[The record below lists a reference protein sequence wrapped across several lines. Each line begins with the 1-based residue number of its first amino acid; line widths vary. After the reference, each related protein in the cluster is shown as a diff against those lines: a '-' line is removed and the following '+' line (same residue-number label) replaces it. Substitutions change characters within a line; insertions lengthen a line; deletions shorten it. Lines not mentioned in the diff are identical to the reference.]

1 MSLQRRLLATL
12 GLSLC
17 LLWGATAAW
26 LLGDLHQQ
34 LVRTLD
40 QRLAASARMV
50 AALVAQLPADAWER
64 DRGPVLSIPASTG
77 LACQVSSPRGE
88 IVART
93 HGAPPGVLD
102 AVVPGFGERTVDGER
117 WRTFTYQHERL
128 RITTADRLV
137 ERNLLLRGVVLAA
150 VLPFL
155 LALAGGTA
163 ALWWGVRTGLRPLE
177 RLRRTL
183 AGRHPEALAALET
196 QGLPGELQP
205 LVTTL
210 NHLLGRIG
218 ETLAREQRFTS
229 DAAHELRTPLTAIK
243 THLQVARR
251 ADGEVAA
258 TALGHAEEAVARL
271 QRTLEQLLTLAR
283 LDSGQPWPQ
292 GAPALVE
299 DVVRLALAD
308 LPARQRLRRSGPA
321 VHAQLAMPRELAA
334 TSLRN
339 LLENALRHTPP
350 QAAVMLRLD
359 RDTQG
364 VHFCVLD
371 QGPGVAADRL
381 PYLTQRFWRQGAGA
395 GSGLGLAVVAA
406 IAARFGG
413 RLAFE
418 QRTVG
423 GLEARL
429 TLPERVPA
437 GSPQA
442 PAAAAAPCTACAHRQ
457 PAA

>member
-17 LLWGATAAW
+17 LLWGAAAAW
-26 LLGDLHQQ
+26 LLRDLHQQ

-50 AALVAQLPADAWER
+50 AGLVAQVPADAWER
-64 DRGPVLSIPASTG
+64 GSGPALSIPASTG

-88 IVART
+88 IIART
-93 HGAPPGVLD
+93 HGALPGVLD
-102 AVVPGFGERTVDGER
+102 GNVPGFGERTVDGER
-117 WRTFTYQHERL
+117 WRTFTYLHDRL

-137 ERNLLLRGVVLAA
+137 ERETLLRNVVLVA
-150 VLPFL
+150 VVPFAV
-155 LALAGGTA
+155 ALVGSMG
-163 ALWWGVRTGLRPLE
+163 ALWWGVRSGLRPLE

-183 AGRHPEALAALET
+183 GRRHPETLAPVEAES
-196 QGLPGELQP
+196 LPAELKP

-210 NHLLGRIG
+210 NQLLARIR

-251 ADGEVAA
+251 VDGEAA
-258 TALGHAEEAVARL
+258 AAALVHAEEGVARL

-283 LDSGQPWPQ
+283 LEGGQQWQ
-292 GAPALVE
+292 EGAPALAE
-299 DVVRLALAD
+299 DVARLALSD
-308 LPARQRLRRSGPA
+308 LSAPQRLQRAGPA
-321 VHAQLAMPRELAA
+321 VHARLAIPRELAA
-334 TSLRN
+334 TALRN

-350 QAAVMLRLD
+350 LSTVTLHLSQDAE
-359 RDTQG
+359 G
-364 VHFCVLD
+364 VHFRVID
-371 QGPGVAADRL
+371 QGPGVTDDQL
-381 PYLTQRFWRQGAGA
+381 PYLTRRFWRQGTGA

-413 RLAFE
+413 RLSFGRPAA
-418 QRTVG
+418 G
-423 GLEARL
+423 GLEASL
-429 TLPERVPA
+429 TLPERTCRK
-437 GSPQA
+437 SP
-442 PAAAAAPCTACAHRQ
+442 PPLPGGAAPCDISAG
-457 PAA
+457 